1 MKQPFGNPMEVEAMD
16 NFWIFLETM
25 AGILDDDD
33 GKAVERLNDELSHC
47 PPEERRQ
54 RIKHLVTVADEV
66 SRFAMMAEPASS
78 IRH

>member
-1 MKQPFGNPMEVEAMD
+1 VEVEAMD

-47 PPEERRQ
+47 APEERRQ

-66 SRFAMMAEPASS
+66 SRFTMMAEPASS
-78 IRH
+78 IRQKSGV